1 MLSFSEHIAEIEEG
15 INDPA
20 IFKAV
25 FLAGGPGSGKS
36 FIVGKTGLTS
46 LGFKVVNS
54 DTAFERAMNQA
65 GLVMNP
71 DNIFSVDGQDIRTK
85 AKELTAKQQMMY
97 MKGRLGLVIDGTGRD
112 AEKIIRQNE
121 KLKELGYSTAMIFVN
136 TDKETALRRN
146 NERERKLDTK
156 QISKMWDNVQR
167 NVGKYQRAFKN
178 RLIIVDNSDGKDYNK
193 ESTRAFR
200 VMKKFAE
207 GPPKNPIAQKWIKQQ
222 KERNEDYMEYHP
234 KNNKKYRKLTPFQT
248 ESYKGLFLPEEK
260 NTHMTHIEDKVLY
273 GGVKGTRE
281 AINALRSIRDMLA
294 GKSSTKMSVKWDG
307 APAIFCGED
316 PSDGKFFVAK
326 KGIFAKN
333 PKVYK
338 SNADIDADTSGDLAE
353 KLKLALK
360 HLKNLGIKDVIQ
372 GDFLYSKQDLS
383 KTKIDGKQYIT
394 FHPNTIVYAVEAG
407 TEAAKRITKSQIGIV
422 WHTTYKGKDFASM
435 KASYGVKKIP
445 SSPAV
450 WSQDAELSGA
460 GEATMNEKE
469 TTEVTSYLSTAG
481 FLFNK
486 VAGDTLRELEKNPE
500 LAQLIE
506 QYNNTF
512 VRAGQMLP
520 DSKKHTARLIRWIEN
535 KYKKEMDK
543 RKTAKGKQTQQDK
556 LDTILKFFSPQNRV
570 SLINMFDLQK
580 NIVLA
585 KLKLINRLNNISN
598 IDAFVKTRNGYKTTG
613 AEGYVA
619 IDKLGGGAVKLVDRL
634 EFSYNNFSANILK
647 GWDKPR

>member
-1 MLSFSEHIAEIEEG
+1 MISFLEHIAEIEEG

-112 AEKIIRQNE
+112 ADKIIRQNE

-156 QISKMWDNVQR
+156 EISKMWDNVQR

-200 VMKKFAE
+200 VMKKFTE

-248 ESYKGLFLPEEK
+248 ESYKSLFLPEEK

-326 KGIFAKN
+326 KGIFAKS

-469 TTEVTSYLSTAG
+469 TTEVTGYLSTAG

-570 SLINMFDLQK
+570 SLVNMFDLQK